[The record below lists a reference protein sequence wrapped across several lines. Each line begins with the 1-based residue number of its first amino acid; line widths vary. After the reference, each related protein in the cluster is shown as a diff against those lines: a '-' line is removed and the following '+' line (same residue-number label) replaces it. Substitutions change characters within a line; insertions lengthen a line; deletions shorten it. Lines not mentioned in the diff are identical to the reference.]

1 VRNNPHQTRPG
12 LKTDPAAL
20 RCVEGIPGTGDALTA
35 IERRDALEETAMTEA
50 ITRILVP
57 IDFSAHS
64 DRALRYATTLAD
76 RLNATVEVLHVVED
90 PFVSGAWSPEAVAPN
105 IPELLADLVAAARG
119 KLEDLKAAALDKGV
133 RLKTT
138 VLTTVVSGRP
148 ADSITDYARTE
159 RFDLIVMG
167 THGRTGLSHALL
179 GSVAE
184 RVVRTAPCPVLTV
197 RDATLPA
204 PEKEPAATVT
214 II

>member
-1 VRNNPHQTRPG
+1 
-12 LKTDPAAL
+12 
-20 RCVEGIPGTGDALTA
+20 
-35 IERRDALEETAMTEA
+35 MTEA

-76 RLNATVEVLHVVED
+76 RFNATVEVLHVVED

-119 KLEDLKAAALDKGV
+119 KLDDLRAAAIEKGV

-148 ADSITDYARTE
+148 ADTIADYARTE

-167 THGRTGLSHALL
+167 THGRTGLTHALL

-184 RVVRTAPCPVLTV
+184 RVVRTAPCPVMTV
-197 RDATLPA
+197 RDATPPA
-204 PEKEPAATVT
+204 REKEPAAAVVVV
-214 II
+214 

>member
-1 VRNNPHQTRPG
+1 M
-12 LKTDPAAL
+12 TD
-20 RCVEGIPGTGDALTA
+20 
-35 IERRDALEETAMTEA
+35 A

-57 IDFSAHS
+57 IDFSAHA

-76 RLNATVEVLHVVED
+76 RFNATVEVLHVVED
-90 PFVSGAWSPEAVAPN
+90 PFVSGAWAPEAVAPN

-119 KLEDLKAAALDKGV
+119 KLDDLKAAAIAKGV

-148 ADSITDYARTE
+148 ADTIADFARTE

-197 RDATLPA
+197 RDTTLPA
-204 PEKEPAATVT
+204 PKREPAATVT
-214 II
+214 VV

>member
-1 VRNNPHQTRPG
+1 VIV
-12 LKTDPAAL
+12 AL
-20 RCVEGIPGTGDALTA
+20 RLKGLLARAMLWRPSSAVTRLK
-35 IERRDALEETAMTEA
+35 ETAMTEA

-64 DRALRYATTLAD
+64 DRALRYATALAD
-76 RLNATVEVLHVVED
+76 RFSATVEVLHVVED

-119 KLEDLKAAALDKGV
+119 KLDDLKAAAIAKGV
-133 RLKTT
+133 RLKTI

-148 ADSITDYARTE
+148 ADTIADYARTE

-184 RVVRTAPCPVLTV
+184 RVVRIAPCPVMTV
-197 RDATLPA
+197 RETTPPA
-204 PEKEPAATVT
+204 REKEPAAATTVA
-214 II
+214 

>member
-1 VRNNPHQTRPG
+1 
-12 LKTDPAAL
+12 
-20 RCVEGIPGTGDALTA
+20 
-35 IERRDALEETAMTEA
+35 MTEA

-57 IDFSAHS
+57 VDFSAHS

-76 RLNATVEVLHVVED
+76 RFNATVEVLHVVED

-119 KLEDLKAAALDKGV
+119 KLDELKAATIRRGV
-133 RLKTT
+133 RLETT
-138 VLTTVVSGRP
+138 VLTTVLTGKP
-148 ADSITDYARTE
+148 ADSIADYARTE

-184 RVVRTAPCPVLTV
+184 RVVRKAPCPVLTV
-197 RDATLPA
+197 RDTTLP
-204 PEKEPAATVT
+204 EREHAAAAVT
-214 II
+214 TAV